1 VHTEWPFAV
10 DLSEARAMLA
20 AVPSGTRTFAGLQ
33 GRSSPTFRWLADL
46 VADGY
51 VGELLSTTVVASSVE
66 WGTPVSERML
76 YTLDRKL
83 GATMLGIA
91 FGHMIDA
98 VAMIVGEPQDVVA
111 TTATRHPRV
120 PLARTGQ
127 LVSMTAE
134 DQIAVSGTL
143 PGGAVLSVHHRG
155 GTSQGAG
162 FSMTIDGSEGTLEVT
177 AHGHPHIVP
186 VRVRGA
192 RGRARLTDLE
202 LPDRYDD
209 FPALRG
215 TVIHTLAHSYAAMRD
230 DLVQGTAIAPDFA
243 HAVMRHRLLDAVVRS
258 AATGERTKP

>member
-1 VHTEWPFAV
+1 
-10 DLSEARAMLA
+10 
-20 AVPSGTRTFAGLQ
+20 
-33 GRSSPTFRWLADL
+33 
-46 VADGY
+46 
-51 VGELLSTTVVASSVE
+51 
-66 WGTPVSERML
+66 
-76 YTLDRKL
+76 
-83 GATMLGIA
+83 
-91 FGHMIDA
+91 
-98 VAMIVGEPQDVVA
+98 
-111 TTATRHPRV
+111 
-120 PLARTGQ
+120 
-127 LVSMTAE
+127 
-134 DQIAVSGTL
+134 
-143 PGGAVLSVHHRG
+143 VLSVHHRG